1 MYSYDEF
8 TIEVRRGQEGTHGHR
23 VTVQATRPDGGET
36 GSTDAE
42 PTTTSVARLL
52 PAESA
57 PQRAGLGN
65 VLGECLFPPRVLEA
79 FQRTLSRLSQDT
91 GVRVRLRC
99 LDEEMERWPWELAR
113 IETPFQ
119 DDSRYLFR
127 NTRFSLV
134 RVPVSAEPVYQP
146 KDRRN
151 LVILTVDATEVVQG
165 RKLIP
170 DFPAELD
177 ITGPVR
183 FNLPRPTPRSIDE
196 QIDRIVGGEDPL
208 DIFHFTGHGR
218 APGGGLPGA
227 LVVYRDDEDTAA
239 QYYPGDVL
247 AERLGRAGTSLAFV
261 NACYTDQPE
270 AGGAPGIAQALTGVV
285 PVVLAVRGAVGD
297 WVARDFAAVF
307 YHWLL
312 RGSTVDEAVARGR
325 RRLDESLN
333 DWDRVVLYSRA
344 HRGRF
349 LEPATPADAQVL
361 ARTPAS
367 PPVRGPAAD
376 GIRRW
381 AVVAG
386 AGGHWQ
392 LVPGEAG
399 SELRRVDAE
408 MAADISHLRRIAAS
422 LALSSDARVVAQL
435 NRGQLTLAWV
445 DRVGLRLDPWP
456 APVHLPLDDQET
468 RLLAVAVDY
477 GDEVI
482 CVLSSDQVTY
492 QAEVSPAGEPA
503 VTKLFDT
510 PTRCA
515 AIVAG
520 TILTVDGE
528 GRLRDRMLNLS
539 SRGIAEVSSLDAA
552 RSAGRVSYVLAG
564 LDDAGR
570 PVVAEGSSIE
580 ALSVMAAQADEV
592 AVIRPLSRAHAPD
605 QALLALGGQLERLP
619 VGDAP

>member
-1 MYSYDEF
+1 LYSYDEF
-8 TIEVRRGQEGTHGHR
+8 TIEVRRGQEGRHGHR

-42 PTTTSVARLL
+42 PSTTSVARLL
-52 PAESA
+52 TGESA
-57 PQRAGLGN
+57 PQRVSLGN
-65 VLGECLFPPRVLEA
+65 ALGECLFPPRVLEA
-79 FQRTLSRLSQDT
+79 FQRTLSRLGPDI

-119 DDSRYLFR
+119 EDESRYLFR

-183 FNLPRPTPRSIDE
+183 VNVPRPTPRSIDE
-196 QIDRIVGGEDPL
+196 EIDRFVSGDDPL

-218 APGGGLPGA
+218 PPSGGLPGA
-227 LVVYRDDEDTAA
+227 LVVYRDEEDTAA
-239 QYYPGDVL
+239 QYYSGDLL

-285 PVVLAVRGAVGD
+285 PVVLAVRGEVDD

-325 RRLDESLN
+325 RRLDESLS

-361 ARTPAS
+361 ARTPS
-367 PPVRGPAAD
+367 TPVRGPAGD

-399 SELRRVDAE
+399 PELRRADSE
-408 MAADISHLRRIAAS
+408 TAADISHLRGIPAS
-422 LALSSDARVVAQL
+422 LALSSDAQVVAQL
-435 NRGQLTLAWV
+435 SRGQLTLAWM

-456 APVHLPLDDQET
+456 AQVSLPLDDQET

-492 QAEVSPAGEPA
+492 RAEVSPAGEPA
-503 VTKLFDT
+503 MTELFDS

-515 AIVAG
+515 AIAEG
-520 TILTVDGE
+520 NILTVDGE
-528 GRLRDRMLNLS
+528 GRLRDRMMNLS
-539 SRGIAEVSSLDAA
+539 SRGIAEVTSLDAA
-552 RSAGRVSYVLAG
+552 RSAGKVSYVLAG
-564 LDDAGR
+564 LDHAGR

-580 ALSVMAAQADEV
+580 ALSVMAVQADEV
-592 AVIRPLSRAHAPD
+592 AVVRPLSPAHAPD
-605 QALLALGGQLERLP
+605 QALLAFGGQLERLP